1 MSCLDVMYPAYGHYA
16 PYAPAAPA
24 FINSLQAPIGLR
36 SPSHQS
42 RDLMDSMGTLRG
54 PPDGVSGPSTG
65 ARSSSSSSSSSY
77 PVGRAEDGGPKGKQ
91 ETPDAE
97 YLTSRCVLFTY
108 YHGDISSVVD
118 EHFSRALSSY
128 MEGEGKRRAAELAT
142 DTPSPSSRRCFPP
155 SFWDSNY
162 PTPQSRP
169 HCDQGAPHY
178 SMDPYASGIHPGL
191 PHPHPHPHAHPHAHP
206 HPSEGWA
213 YAQSQAYGPPRPL
226 HELYSPS
233 GLEPHYGSLLMP
245 TVRPPHLGT
254 LPGHYEVSKLEPT
267 SAWPGLLG
275 HADAS
280 QTLALNMDAGLQHH
294 KKGKDLYWF

>member
-1 MSCLDVMYPAYGHYA
+1 MTVVNKGLCQILCAVFKPLTLCS
-16 PYAPAAPA
+16 
-24 FINSLQAPIGLR
+24 FFKAPIGLR

-142 DTPSPSSRRCFPP
+142 GTYTTSSVCVCMCFGVFVCVSCQRGHTVDSPSDRSSVTDR
-155 SFWDSNY
+155 
-162 PTPQSRP
+162 
-169 HCDQGAPHY
+169 
-178 SMDPYASGIHPGL
+178 
-191 PHPHPHPHAHPHAHP
+191 
-206 HPSEGWA
+206 
-213 YAQSQAYGPPRPL
+213 
-226 HELYSPS
+226 
-233 GLEPHYGSLLMP
+233 
-245 TVRPPHLGT
+245 
-254 LPGHYEVSKLEPT
+254 
-267 SAWPGLLG
+267 
-275 HADAS
+275 
-280 QTLALNMDAGLQHH
+280 
-294 KKGKDLYWF
+294 